1 MVKKKA
7 TEDFEGGIDSLFS
20 MV

>member
-1 MVKKKA
+1 MVKKKVS
-7 TEDFEGGIDSLFS
+7 EDFEGGIDSLFS

>member
-1 MVKKKA
+1 MAKKKVS
-7 TEDFEGGIDSLFS
+7 EDFEGGIDSLFS